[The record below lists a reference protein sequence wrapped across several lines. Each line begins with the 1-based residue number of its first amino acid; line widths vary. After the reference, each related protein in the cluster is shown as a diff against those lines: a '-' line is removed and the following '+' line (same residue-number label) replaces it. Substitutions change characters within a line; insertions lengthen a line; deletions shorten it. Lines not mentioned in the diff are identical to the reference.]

1 MQQAGGIM
9 DAMSNT
15 QGNSADASLG
25 GMAQA
30 VDTKVEAYRNN
41 PQALEKR
48 LAGNQQLLD
57 LLALQKVKSEK
68 EAAANQLKLGEQ
80 QNPNTIIEQ
89 REQEVLGMTKNDIV
103 AQTSGI
109 LGQRQKQQQKN
120 MQRTATGGNAPMMAA
135 RGGLL
140 PLPRPNM
147 QNMAQGGIIGYDAGG
162 EVDEKEAEAVR
173 LQKLLNDRDVTSESW
188 EAMSPDE
195 KEKVART
202 LNISQDITTIGKI
215 LASPIAAAADIVKF
229 IPRVI
234 GNTAKVIGNSDLGQG
249 LGFGNIGET
258 SEAYDYFG
266 DTTAQQKAMEA
277 KDRVTSTGITGVLN
291 PKEEVIVEEEAE
303 DTTVA
308 SPVVVTKDPSLE
320 EKAKIAST
328 KGIKGL
334 EESIAK
340 STKETPLADAMKN
353 NGLADELKKRV
364 DTTGIPAAQKAAIA
378 ASDKNLGRDTK
389 EKENERLIAD
399 EKAYTARQLDP
410 EKLRK
415 QGLQSALIG
424 MGQRGLLGAAMG
436 VQQSDAQTEKFEI
449 SQRAKTV
456 KMIQDK
462 QKTDIDVAKIGE
474 TNARNVYSTL
484 HAKSD
489 AAMNAM
495 VGATQAE
502 LELAGQRADQLI
514 ARYGQDLDAKFK
526 VLDAEYKDK
535 ILAATQE
542 ENQGKRLT
550 TFLDMYRTLELETEK
565 VLSTDPNYSEG
576 QKIAAKVN
584 GDPDKRQE
592 LSAEDAALYNAYEAT
607 QAKLLSMSTSI
618 QTVER
623 ELKKITGISGTTGT
637 FGVK

>member
-89 REQEVLGMTKNDIV
+89 REQEVLDMTKNDMV
-103 AQTSGI
+103 AQTAGI

-162 EVDEKEAEAVR
+162 EVDADEA
-173 LQKLLNDRDVTSESW
+173 KLVAAFGKDYQQVLAD
-188 EAMSPDE
+188 MSPE
-195 KEKVART
+195 QRKSAVEALGIRS
-202 LNISQDITTIGKI
+202 NIGGFFGGI
-215 LASPIAAAADIVKF
+215 ADIVTLPF
-229 IPRVI
+229 RA
-234 GNTAKVIGNSDLGQG
+234 AKENYQDFKESPVGQ
-249 LGFGNIGET
+249 
-258 SEAYDYFG
+258 A
-266 DTTAQQKAMEA
+266 
-277 KDRVTSTGITGVLN
+277 ITGGIGYKKPVPEPEDNAPLSIEQLQAAAI

-303 DTTVA
+303 DTTAA

-320 EKAKIAST
+320 EKAKTAST
-328 KGIKGL
+328 EGIKGL
-334 EESIAK
+334 EKSIAE
-340 STKETPLADAMKN
+340 SAKETPLADAMKN

-489 AAMNAM
+489 AAMRAM
-495 VGATQAE
+495 VDVSQAD
-502 LELAGQRADQLI
+502 LEAADRAA
-514 ARYGQDLDAKFK
+514 ARR
-526 VLDAEYKDK
+526 V
-535 ILAATQE
+535 
-542 ENQGKRLT
+542 
-550 TFLDMYRTLELETEK
+550 
-565 VLSTDPNYSEG
+565 
-576 QKIAAKVN
+576 
-584 GDPDKRQE
+584 
-592 LSAEDAALYNAYEAT
+592 
-607 QAKLLSMSTSI
+607 
-618 QTVER
+618 
-623 ELKKITGISGTTGT
+623 TG
-637 FGVK
+637 

>member
-1 MQQAGGIM
+1 MQQQSGGIM
-9 DAMSNT
+9 DAMSNK

-25 GMAQA
+25 GTAQA
-30 VDTKVEAYRNN
+30 IDTKVKAYQNN

-48 LAGNQQLLD
+48 LGANSQLLD
-57 LLALQKVKSEK
+57 LLALQKVKSK
-68 EAAANQLKLGEQ
+68 QEAANNELKLSEQ
-80 QNPNTIIEQ
+80 QNPSTIMQQ
-89 REQEVLGMTKNDIV
+89 REQEVLAMTKDDM
-103 AQTSGI
+103 AQQTAGI

-120 MQRTATGGNAPMMAA
+120 MQRTAKGAPQGAPQQPPIMAA
-135 RGGLL
+135 RGGLM

-147 QNMAQGGIIGYDAGG
+147 QKMAQGGIIGYDAGG
-162 EVDEKEAEAVR
+162 GVDPDEA
-173 LQKLLNDRDVTSESW
+173 KLVAAFGKDYQQVLAD
-188 EAMSPDE
+188 MSPE
-195 KEKVART
+195 QRKSAVEALGIRS
-202 LNISQDITTIGKI
+202 NIGGFFGGI
-215 LASPIAAAADIVKF
+215 ADIVTLPF
-229 IPRVI
+229 RA
-234 GNTAKVIGNSDLGQG
+234 AKENYQDFKESPVGQ
-249 LGFGNIGET
+249 
-258 SEAYDYFG
+258 A
-266 DTTAQQKAMEA
+266 
-277 KDRVTSTGITGVLN
+277 ITGGIGYKKPVPEPEDNAPLSIEQLQAAAI

-303 DTTVA
+303 DTAAA

-320 EKAKIAST
+320 EKAKTAST
-328 KGIKGL
+328 EGIKGL
-334 EESIAK
+334 EKSIAE
-340 STKETPLADAMKN
+340 SAKETPLADAMKN
-353 NGLADELKKRV
+353 NGLAEALRIRE

>member
-1 MQQAGGIM
+1 M

-89 REQEVLGMTKNDIV
+89 REQEVLDMTKNDMV
-103 AQTSGI
+103 AQTAGI

-162 EVDEKEAEAVR
+162 EVDADEA
-173 LQKLLNDRDVTSESW
+173 KLVAAFGKDYQQVLAD
-188 EAMSPDE
+188 MSPEQRKSAVEALGIRSNIGGFFGGIADIATLPFRAA
-195 KEKVART
+195 KE
-202 LNISQDITTIGKI
+202 NYQDFKESPVGQAITGGIGYKKPVPEPEDNAPLSI
-215 LASPIAAAADIVKF
+215 EQLQAAAI
-229 IPRVI
+229 
-234 GNTAKVIGNSDLGQG
+234 
-249 LGFGNIGET
+249 
-258 SEAYDYFG
+258 
-266 DTTAQQKAMEA
+266 
-277 KDRVTSTGITGVLN
+277 

-303 DTTVA
+303 DTTAA

-340 STKETPLADAMKN
+340 SAKETPLADAMN
-353 NGLADELKKRV
+353 NIGLAEALRIRE

-378 ASDKNLGRDTK
+378 ASDKNLGRKTK
-389 EKENERLIAD
+389 EEENERLIAD

-542 ENQGKRLT
+542 ENQGKRLSALLAIVT
-550 TFLDMYRTLELETEK
+550 ETNTE
-565 VLSTDPNYSEG
+565 VNEFLSTDPNYSEG
-576 QKIAAKVN
+576 REIAARVN
-584 GDPDKRQE
+584 GDPEKRQE
-592 LSAEDAALYNAYEAT
+592 LSPEEAALYDAYEAT
-607 QAKLLSMSTSI
+607 RAGLENRNAT
-618 QTVER
+618 
-623 ELKKITGISGTTGT
+623 LKRLQEEIEKIAGISGTTGT
-637 FGVK
+637 YPVDE

>member
-1 MQQAGGIM
+1 MQQQSGGIM
-9 DAMSNT
+9 DAMSNK

-25 GMAQA
+25 GTAQA
-30 VDTKVEAYRNN
+30 IDTKVKAYQNN

-48 LAGNQQLLD
+48 LGANSQLLD
-57 LLALQKVKSEK
+57 LLALQKVKSK
-68 EAAANQLKLGEQ
+68 QEAANNELKLSEQ
-80 QNPNTIIEQ
+80 QNPSTIMQQ
-89 REQEVLGMTKNDIV
+89 REQEVLAMTKDDM
-103 AQTSGI
+103 AQQTAGI

-120 MQRTATGGNAPMMAA
+120 MQRTAKGAPQGAPQQPPIMAA
-135 RGGLL
+135 RGGLM

-147 QNMAQGGIIGYDAGG
+147 QKMAQGGIIGYDAGG
-162 EVDEKEAEAVR
+162 GVDPDEA
-173 LQKLLNDRDVTSESW
+173 KLVAAFGKDYQQVLAD
-188 EAMSPDE
+188 MSPEQRKSAVEALGIRSNIGGFFGGIADMVTLPFRAA
-195 KEKVART
+195 KE
-202 LNISQDITTIGKI
+202 NYQDFKESPVGQAITGGIGYKKPVTKPEDNAPLSI
-215 LASPIAAAADIVKF
+215 EQLQAAAI
-229 IPRVI
+229 
-234 GNTAKVIGNSDLGQG
+234 
-249 LGFGNIGET
+249 
-258 SEAYDYFG
+258 
-266 DTTAQQKAMEA
+266 
-277 KDRVTSTGITGVLN
+277 

-320 EKAKIAST
+320 EKAKTAST
-328 KGIKGL
+328 EGIKGL
-334 EESIAK
+334 EKSIAE
-340 STKETPLADAMKN
+340 SAKETPLADAMKN
-353 NGLADELKKRV
+353 NGLAEALRIRE

-542 ENQGKRLT
+542 ENQGKRLSDLLAIVT
-550 TFLDMYRTLELETEK
+550 ETNTE
-565 VLSTDPNYSEG
+565 VNEFLSTDPNYSEG
-576 QKIAAKVN
+576 REIAARVN
-584 GDPDKRQE
+584 GDPEKRQE
-592 LSAEDAALYNAYEAT
+592 LSPEEAALYDAYEAT
-607 QAKLLSMSTSI
+607 LAGLENRNATKQRVQKEI
-618 QTVER
+618 E
-623 ELKKITGISGTTGT
+623 KIAGISGTTGT
-637 FGVK
+637 YPVDE

>member
-1 MQQAGGIM
+1 
-9 DAMSNT
+9 
-15 QGNSADASLG
+15 
-25 GMAQA
+25 
-30 VDTKVEAYRNN
+30 
-41 PQALEKR
+41 
-48 LAGNQQLLD
+48 
-57 LLALQKVKSEK
+57 
-68 EAAANQLKLGEQ
+68 
-80 QNPNTIIEQ
+80 
-89 REQEVLGMTKNDIV
+89 
-103 AQTSGI
+103 
-109 LGQRQKQQQKN
+109 
-120 MQRTATGGNAPMMAA
+120 
-135 RGGLL
+135 
-140 PLPRPNM
+140 M
-147 QNMAQGGIIGYDAGG
+147 QNMAQGGIIGYDAGK
-162 EVDEKEAEAVR
+162 EVDADEA
-173 LQKLLNDRDVTSESW
+173 KLVAAFGKDYQQVLAD
-188 EAMSPDE
+188 MSPEQRKSAVEALGIRSNIGGFFGGIADIATLPFRAA
-195 KEKVART
+195 KE
-202 LNISQDITTIGKI
+202 NYQDFKESPVGQAITGGIGYKKPVTKPEDNAPLSI
-215 LASPIAAAADIVKF
+215 EQLQAAAI
-229 IPRVI
+229 
-234 GNTAKVIGNSDLGQG
+234 
-249 LGFGNIGET
+249 
-258 SEAYDYFG
+258 
-266 DTTAQQKAMEA
+266 
-277 KDRVTSTGITGVLN
+277 
-291 PKEEVIVEEEAE
+291 PKEEVIVEEEEAE

-328 KGIKGL
+328 EGVKGL

-340 STKETPLADAMKN
+340 SAKETPLADAMKN
-353 NGLADELKKRV
+353 NGLAEALRIRE

-378 ASDKNLGRDTK
+378 ASDENLGRDTK

-542 ENQGKRLT
+542 ENQGKRLSDLLAIVT
-550 TFLDMYRTLELETEK
+550 ETDIK
-565 VLSTDPNYSEG
+565 VNEFLSTDPNYSEG
-576 QKIAAKVN
+576 QKIAARVN
-584 GDPDKRQE
+584 GDPEKRQE
-592 LSAEDAALYNAYEAT
+592 LSPEEAALYDAYEAT
-607 QAKLLSMSTSI
+607 RAGLEKRNATLQRLQKEI
-618 QTVER
+618 E
-623 ELKKITGISGTTGT
+623 KIAGISGTTGT
-637 FGVK
+637 YPVDE

>member
-89 REQEVLGMTKNDIV
+89 REQEVLDMTKNDMV
-103 AQTSGI
+103 AQTAGI

-162 EVDEKEAEAVR
+162 VIDAETEK
-173 LQKLLNDRDVTSESW
+173 KLEEKLGSNWEEKLN
-188 EAMSPDE
+188 AMSPEAINNMAAGMGIRASLLDKFGSTFMGNVLGGIGAIPGAIGRGIDNIQANPIVQGITGNYGGE
-195 KEKVART
+195 KAEPEVKEPDVLLTAKDLTDAQGGKTQSQVAAEKAAAE
-202 LNISQDITTIGKI
+202 K
-215 LASPIAAAADIVKF
+215 AAAD
-229 IPRVI
+229 
-234 GNTAKVIGNSDLGQG
+234 
-249 LGFGNIGET
+249 
-258 SEAYDYFG
+258 
-266 DTTAQQKAMEA
+266 KAA
-277 KDRVTSTGITGVLN
+277 ADK
-291 PKEEVIVEEEAE
+291 AA
-303 DTTVA
+303 A

-328 KGIKGL
+328 EGVKGL

-340 STKETPLADAMKN
+340 SAKETPLADAMKN
-353 NGLADELKKRV
+353 NGLAEALRIRE

-378 ASDKNLGRDTK
+378 ASDENLGRDTK

-542 ENQGKRLT
+542 ENQGKRLSDLLAIVT
-550 TFLDMYRTLELETEK
+550 ETDIKVNEFL
-565 VLSTDPNYSEG
+565 SADPNYSEG
-576 QKIAAKVN
+576 QKIAAEVN
-584 GDPDKRQE
+584 GDPEKRQE
-592 LSAEDAALYNAYEAT
+592 LSPEEAALYDAYEAT
-607 QAKLLSMSTSI
+607 RAGLDSRNATLQKLQKEI
-618 QTVER
+618 E
-623 ELKKITGISGTTGT
+623 KIAGISGTTGT
-637 FGVK
+637 YPVDE